1 MPRARGLSSRP
12 KKKAR
17 LEPTETEGPESAEII
32 CNEDGQ
38 LDAVE
43 PEEEP
48 EGEGPHLGSP
58 GAVRRAAAAE
68 MHNEAIEHA
77 AVWRFQSRHYL

>member
-1 MPRARGLSSRP
+1 MKPVAACVPQCNMPRARGLSSRP

-38 LDAVE
+38 LD
-43 PEEEP
+43 
-48 EGEGPHLGSP
+48 
-58 GAVRRAAAAE
+58 
-68 MHNEAIEHA
+68 
-77 AVWRFQSRHYL
+77 